1 MSEKNISGYTR
12 AKLVE
17 SLAEAHAKIDELKKV
32 RDNCRREYDK
42 LRDEI
47 EDQEKVILALRAPIE
62 EKLAEHAKERERLQE
77 QLRALV
83 DLVGAKERHLRSVRA
98 WFVNTIDVL
107 LNTQR
112 ETTRNLIMSA
122 AGETLIPNEQA
133 KGK

>member
-17 SLAEAHAKIDELKKV
+17 SLAEACAKIDELKKV
-32 RDNCRREYDK
+32 RDDYRMTYDTMQKEIDTLQKEREQ
-42 LRDEI
+42 L
-47 EDQEKVILALRAPIE
+47 
-62 EKLAEHAKERERLQE
+62 LAEHAKERERTQE

-122 AGETLIPNEQA
+122 AGEALIPNEQA

>member
-32 RDNCRREYDK
+32 CDDYRMTYDAMQKEIDALQKEREQ
-42 LRDEI
+42 L
-47 EDQEKVILALRAPIE
+47 LAD
-62 EKLAEHAKERERLQE
+62 HAKERERFQE
-77 QLRALV
+77 QLAALIK
-83 DLVGAKERHLRSVRA
+83 LVEAKERHLRSVRA

-112 ETTRNLIMSA
+112 ETTRNLIVSA
-122 AGETLIPNEQA
+122 AGEALIPNEQA

>member
-1 MSEKNISGYTR
+1 MSEKVIAKERVMTR
-12 AKLVE
+12 EQL
-17 SLAEAHAKIDELKKV
+17 LAEVSRLNERLEKV
-32 RDNCRREYDK
+32 AEERDNYRDALDEQIKESHGREQ
-42 LRDEI
+42 L
-47 EDQEKVILALRAPIE
+47 LAE
-62 EKLAEHAKERERLQE
+62 HVKEHAKERERLQE

-122 AGETLIPNEQA
+122 AGEALIPNEQA

>member
-1 MSEKNISGYTR
+1 MSDDRYIN
-12 AKLVE
+12 
-17 SLAEAHAKIDELKKV
+17 SLTKQELANRLSEALTHA
-32 RDNCRREYDK
+32 
-42 LRDEI
+42 
-47 EDQEKVILALRAPIE
+47 EKVAEERDHYRDALDEQMKENNMMRDSRALLLAD
-62 EKLAEHAKERERLQE
+62 HAKERERTQE

>member
-1 MSEKNISGYTR
+1 MSEKRVT
-12 AKLVE
+12 
-17 SLAEAHAKIDELKKV
+17 SLGAAYAKIDELNEQIAQLKQVVKE
-32 RDNCRREYDK
+32 RDK
-42 LRDEI
+42 LKEQL